1 MSEMTMFETG
11 NLPAF
16 AKNRELSSLAKSLAG
31 GGSGR
36 AAVSASQSKA
46 VCSA

>member
-16 AKNRELSSLAKSLAG
+16 AKNRELSSLAKSLLGVVAG
-31 GGSGR
+31 VV
-36 AAVSASQSKA
+36 VSAYQLKA

>member
-1 MSEMTMFETG
+1 MTMFETG

-31 GGSGR
+31 GGSGV
-36 AAVSASQSKA
+36 AVSAYQLKA

>member
-16 AKNRELSSLAKSLAG
+16 ASELSSLAKSLAG
-31 GGSGR
+31 GGR
-36 AAVSASQSKA
+36 REWR
-46 VCSA
+46 

>member
-16 AKNRELSSLAKSLAG
+16 AKNRELSSLAKISCWG
-31 GGSGR
+31 WR
-36 AAVSASQSKA
+36 REWR
-46 VCSA
+46 

>member
-31 GGSGR
+31 VEAGV
-36 AAVSASQSKA
+36 AVSAYQSKA

>member
-11 NLPAF
+11 NLPRLL
-16 AKNRELSSLAKSLAG
+16 KTVNCLHSLNLLLGVEAG
-31 GGSGR
+31 V
-36 AAVSASQSKA
+36 AVSAYQSKA